1 MRAQDAVALWQA
13 LLGEEKPPTVFV
25 GHSMGGAI
33 ATWAASRQV
42 GISLMPVVLGLRFIH
57 DCAAHSTI
65 LDACR
70 TPLLQPH
77 MQLSWH
83 RHPHPAHGKLG
94 IARVRGF
101 KKWAPA

>member
-42 GISLMPVVLGLRFIH
+42 GSEPHAVNKLYAPQVTAPRTAGHSLAHSRTLDRM
-57 DCAAHSTI
+57 CAARISG
-65 LDACR
+65 L
-70 TPLLQPH
+70 PWLQG
-77 MQLSWH
+77 LS
-83 RHPHPAHGKLG
+83 P
-94 IARVRGF
+94 
-101 KKWAPA
+101 

>member
-42 GISLMPVVLGLRFIH
+42 GFQPH
-57 DCAAHSTI
+57 TI
-65 LDACR
+65 YWGYDPQVNAPR
-70 TPLLQPH
+70 TPGQ
-77 MQLSWH
+77 
-83 RHPHPAHGKLG
+83 
-94 IARVRGF
+94 
-101 KKWAPA
+101 